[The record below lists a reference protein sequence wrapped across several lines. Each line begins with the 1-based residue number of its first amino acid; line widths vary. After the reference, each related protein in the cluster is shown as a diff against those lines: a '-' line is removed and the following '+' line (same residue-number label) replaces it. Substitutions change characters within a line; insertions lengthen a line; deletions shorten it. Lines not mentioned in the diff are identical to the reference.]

1 MTVSTPAVLSVDL
14 NALARNYH
22 TLEAVSGQPVHP
34 VVKADGYG
42 LGAQAVATRLM
53 AEGARTF
60 FVARAAEGV
69 RLRAK
74 ISAHKV
80 PSGVSEQPMSLDETA
95 RGAKNRAMAA
105 HAA

>member
-1 MTVSTPAVLSVDL
+1 MAHKDAMTASTPAVLSVDL
-14 NALARNYH
+14 SALARNYH
-22 TLEAVSGQPVHP
+22 TLGAVSGQPVHP

-69 RLRAK
+69 R
-74 ISAHKV
+74 H
-80 PSGVSEQPMSLDETA
+80 GVCGGSESRVQRQTS
-95 RGAKNRAMAA
+95 R
-105 HAA
+105 

>member
-1 MTVSTPAVLSVDL
+1 MTASTPAVLSVDL

-53 AEGARTF
+53 AEATAR
-60 FVARAAEGV
+60 
-69 RLRAK
+69 
-74 ISAHKV
+74 
-80 PSGVSEQPMSLDETA
+80 ETA
-95 RGAKNRAMAA
+95 NQAA
-105 HAA
+105 GDEARRRRWSRPTGVPPAPSFDPLRHARD